1 MKMNRRQLLAGA
13 AAMLPGT
20 AWALGDAS
28 KVDVCEI
35 VLPSGT
41 VSRPTAWERMLY
53 TIQRVSSVEV
63 AQRVVQVAPE
73 DPELFEH
80 PFAVICG
87 DGELPELTETQ
98 VQQLA
103 RYISYGGFLFIDD
116 TSGQKD
122 SGPFD
127 ISVRR
132 LLDRLFPTR
141 PLHPLD
147 ADHSLY
153 RAFFF
158 IHHPVGRVNTH
169 RSLEGIQL
177 GEIWPVVYCRNDL
190 SGAMEVGTDGQP
202 LRAVIPQGEAQR
214 REAHKLSVNLMLYA
228 LTSNY
233 KKDQAHVDELIREGR
248 LAGGR

>member
-1 MKMNRRQLLAGA
+1 MNRRQLLAAGA
-13 AAMLPGT
+13 AGLLTPG
-20 AWALGDAS
+20 AAFALGDAS
-28 KVDVCEI
+28 KVDVCE
-35 VLPSGT
+35 VVMERGT
-41 VSRPTAWERMLY
+41 VSRPSAWRRMLY
-53 TIQRVSSVEV
+53 KIESVSSVEV
-63 AQRVVQVAPE
+63 SDRVVQIAPE
-73 DPELFEH
+73 DPELFNH

-87 DGELPELTETQ
+87 SGELPEFTEEQ

-116 TSGQKD
+116 TSGQQQ
-122 SGPFD
+122 SNPFD
-127 ISVRR
+127 SSVRR
-132 LLDRLFPTR
+132 MLERLFPTR

-153 RAFFF
+153 RSFFF

-190 SGAMEVGTDGQP
+190 SGALEVGSDGLP
-202 LRAVIPQGEAQR
+202 RYPVIPQGEAQR
-214 REAHKLSVNLMLYA
+214 REAFKLSVNLVLYA

-248 LAGGR
+248 L